1 MIDKHIYSEG
11 WNFSIYG
18 EVIIKVSF
26 VDFDLLEWFVWL
38 VKWHDIHFLFFGA
51 IYTSLQTFHVL
62 LDAVPEKPP

>member
-26 VDFDLLEWFVWL
+26 VDFDLLE
-38 VKWHDIHFLFFGA
+38 
-51 IYTSLQTFHVL
+51 SLIGL
-62 LDAVPEKPP
+62 CG